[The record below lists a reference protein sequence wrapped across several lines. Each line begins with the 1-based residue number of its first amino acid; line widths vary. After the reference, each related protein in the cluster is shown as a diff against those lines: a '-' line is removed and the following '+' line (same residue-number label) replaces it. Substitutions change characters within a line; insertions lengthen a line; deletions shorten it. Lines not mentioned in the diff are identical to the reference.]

1 MKKTNNLKGE
11 SMNKENKQIKLI
23 SRPLDKKDGMVD
35 LSGAFKTKVKEYK
48 DYVVFKTTIHND
60 YEVWDYT
67 YKTPTIWLCGILENL
82 DDALDKQGLKIIKKR
97 LVKYDSR
104 NFDNSVEFSEI
115 SLYRLHY

>member
-1 MKKTNNLKGE
+1 
-11 SMNKENKQIKLI
+11 MNKENKQIKLI

-82 DDALDKQGLKIIKKR
+82 DDAKTFIDKCISNNKKAR
-97 LVKYDSR
+97 EER
-104 NFDNSVEFSEI
+104 A
-115 SLYRLHY
+115 

>member
-1 MKKTNNLKGE
+1 MNIIGNMKKTNNLKGE

-82 DDALDKQGLKIIKKR
+82 DDAKTFIDKCISNNKKAR
-97 LVKYDSR
+97 EER
-104 NFDNSVEFSEI
+104 A
-115 SLYRLHY
+115 